1 MSLDFS
7 HTSVVRGIGS
17 GAGALKVGSVAD
29 QIGNLLGIDPTVMTP
44 IKNVGSQRQP
54 GGAIKKRFGSTGVDG
69 MFNYPN
75 LAVAGTGNGQ
85 AYRASKPGYLPG
97 NDGGGQ
103 SGFGVGDPHDST
115 YKPATDLSV
124 AQDIAMREADIMP
137 HFVQPEHFMYTD
149 KTKLDMIER
158 LTDMTEDYQRERIKK
173 LYSQGFSEEEV
184 QKHIA
189 KEREKQ
195 IEQAEKMPYNSSEL
209 LEATLARA
217 MPAELRE
224 DYPNQSVAPGLIAR
238 RQDMT
243 AVERA
248 MGGVGNVV
256 AMKKKMQAIR
266 HEQKL
271 AGEVD
276 MVESEKPE
284 EPESILEMMKRLG
297 REAGAEMKSG
307 QGRHVEAHRKDQM
320 SKSEIVE
327 KQKEAIMKVIPLK
340 SGGEVKLLGKRVP
353 KKQMAPAGILE
364 GIFDEGK

>member
-29 QIGNLLGIDPTVMTP
+29 QLGNLLGIDPTVMTP

-69 MFNYPN
+69 MFNYPQ
-75 LAVAGTGNGQ
+75 LAVPGTGNGQ
-85 AYRASKPGYLPG
+85 AYRASRPGYLPG

-103 SGFGVGDPHDST
+103 AGFGVGNPHDST
-115 YKPATDLSV
+115 YMPATDLSV
-124 AQDIAMREADIMP
+124 AQGIAMREADIMP

-173 LYSQGFSEEEV
+173 LYSQGFTEEEV
-184 QKHIA
+184 RRYVE

-195 IEQAEKMPYNSSEL
+195 IEQAEKMPYNRSEL

-217 MPAELRE
+217 MPTELRE
-224 DYPNQSVAPGLIAR
+224 DYGNQSVAPGLIPR
-238 RQDMT
+238 RQDM
-243 AVERA
+243 AAAERA
-248 MGGVGNVV
+248 ANGVGNVV
-256 AMKKKMQAIR
+256 AMKKKMESVR

-271 AGEVD
+271 RGELDKV
-276 MVESEKPE
+276 
-284 EPESILEMMKRLG
+284 EPEVPGDPEPILDMLKRLSK
-297 REAGAEMKSG
+297 EAGAEMKKG
-307 QGRHVEAHRKDQM
+307 HAKHVEAHRKDQM
-320 SKSEIVE
+320 GKAEVVQ
-327 KQKEAIMKVIPLK
+327 KQKEAIKKVIPLK
-340 SGGEVKLLGKRVP
+340 EDVMPSGIVKQSGQELANR
-353 KKQMAPAGILE
+353 
-364 GIFDEGK
+364 IFGLSS